1 MKYSEE
7 ISPGVR
13 MEYGP
18 DVWKR
23 GHDITIVLVNE
34 LKRQHQMTDSGGKE
48 QTNPRDPKLSMDGT
62 NG

>member
-1 MKYSEE
+1 MKFSEE
-7 ISPGVR
+7 ILPGVR

-23 GHDITIVLVNE
+23 GHDITFVLVNE
-34 LKRQHQMTDSGGKE
+34 LKRQNQVTESGGKE
-48 QTNPRDPKLSMDGT
+48 QTNSRDP